1 MQALQGDAQGRIITA
16 PQTSPGAQQA
26 RRGYGRDVVRGRLD
40 ILPDRSLHGPQMCAD
55 VMDIY
60 SWISGNRVAVNPEA
74 CTKSAFAAATYCVLR
89 GADGFGR
96 SCPQEQALTG
106 FKILP
111 YNEANGPEKVFL
123 APTCPARL
131 SSSRRN
137 PSADRRGR
145 TAARRSRRCRRCRSI
160 ALQGQGV
167 AAPRSQSARRAA
179 APGCRGAPSGS
190 GRSTCDRSPASPPTA
205 AAPCRCPC
213 RALRP
218 RRRPARCKPRQAAGC
233 GCHIGPAWDEPPP
246 ARSRAACHPLPR
258 RSHTSADALGGVG
271 SSAA

>member
-1 MQALQGDAQGRIITA
+1 MGPRCV
-16 PQTSPGAQQA
+16 QT
-26 RRGYGRDVVRGRLD
+26 
-40 ILPDRSLHGPQMCAD
+40 
-55 VMDIY
+55 
-60 SWISGNRVAVNPEA
+60 SWISIPGSVGIAWRSIRKLVPRAPLQPRPA
-74 CTKSAFAAATYCVLR
+74 TQRRDSAQSPPCARRQCLLLSLVELTTVPLVSSYLSLVCAYCVLR